1 MSKRDSDDGDDYF
14 SWQTKN
20 RVASSSKTF
29 VPAQRLSQNEIRK
42 ELCNLDKSYE
52 ASIISRLQ
60 EECFASWHCQLRCGF
75 NLILYGLGSKRE
87 LLQSFAETISDG
99 EFYQI
104 NGMNAKV
111 DLSALL
117 VTMTQRPNLPV
128 LDQCTELEN
137 ILKRRQT
144 RVYFIINHL
153 DGVGLRS
160 PLSQTVV
167 ARLGRVNKIH
177 VIASVDHINSPL
189 LVDSSGEWI
198 WHLVS
203 SYCFLMSFSS
213 FPSPPTPSRHLISVV
228 SSYCSLMPF
237 SSIPL
242 LPLLLV
248 I

>member
-1 MSKRDSDDGDDYF
+1 
-14 SWQTKN
+14 
-20 RVASSSKTF
+20 
-29 VPAQRLSQNEIRK
+29 
-42 ELCNLDKSYE
+42 
-52 ASIISRLQ
+52 
-60 EECFASWHCQLRCGF
+60 
-75 NLILYGLGSKRE
+75 
-87 LLQSFAETISDG
+87 
-99 EFYQI
+99 
-104 NGMNAKV
+104 MNAKV